1 MKKLLI
7 VAAVFGAALI
17 GYGSLRT
24 TETTE
29 RESAEQEDVSE
40 PEGSVDDARR
50 SARPAVKRE
59 RSDPGGALRPD
70 DGVRADPDKVREGL
84 MKMLG
89 QGGQESTPEPTAE
102 ATQQAAPVASKLEVA
117 VQARQAAAD
126 KGELSHVENRV
137 LGMYERMGRAFEE
150 NASDCTK
157 MGETVLAIVNEDRQ
171 SLSALTASWNGLSP
185 EQRGSEQERIEKVM
199 GEGVETL
206 RQSFRSGLAK
216 CAANEDLK
224 SALRVLADAS
234 EPLAAAE

>member
-17 GYGSLRT
+17 GYSSLGVSGAP
-24 TETTE
+24 E
-29 RESAEQEDVSE
+29 RESAKQEDVSE
-40 PEGSVDDARR
+40 AEGSMADARK
-50 SARPAVKRE
+50 SARPEVKRE
-59 RSDPGGALRPD
+59 RRDTGAALRPD
-70 DGVRADPDKVREGL
+70 DGVRADPDQVREGL

-89 QGGQESTPEPTAE
+89 QRGQEVKPEPIAE
-102 ATQQAAPVASKLEVA
+102 ATQEATPAASEIEVA

-126 KGELSHVENRV
+126 KGELGDVENRV
-137 LGMYERMGRAFEE
+137 LGMYERMGRAFEA

-157 MGETVLAIVNEDRQ
+157 MGESVLAIVNEDRQ
-171 SLSALTASWNGLSP
+171 SLSALTASWEGLSP
-185 EQRGSEQERIEKVM
+185 EQRGSEQERIEEVM
-199 GEGVETL
+199 GEGVEVL

-234 EPLAAAE
+234 EQLAAAE